1 MKRKRRLEI
10 FAFYDS
16 EGIAA
21 HLNHMAQKGWALQSI
36 GTTFWTYEA
45 IEPENRT
52 YGITFFPDVSAFD
65 TKPTEALQD
74 FIAYCEEAGW
84 HYVTQLS
91 QMQIFYTTNENP
103 IPLETD
109 ESLRLEITHKA
120 MKRSWLSVHIVL
132 GVLFMLNIIFYIAD
146 LVKQP
151 LTVIADGNALFRN
164 ALFAVVLVYA
174 CVAVCSY
181 LQWRKE
187 SLSAVEN
194 GGFCMPVSPN
204 SRRFQKIFFPIE
216 IFAGLWFC
224 LDRFLPD
231 DMLTPKVFL
240 AFVAFV
246 FLLWLLFQK
255 LHLPVKACGAIL
267 FFCGSNGAHVL
278 LHGFSQSGSGKS
290 QRKSYEPM
298 GRPLCGNPAQWGK
311 GNHPITKG

>member
-109 ESLRLEITHKA
+109 ESLA
-120 MKRSWLSVHIVL
+120 
-132 GVLFMLNIIFYIAD
+132 
-146 LVKQP
+146 
-151 LTVIADGNALFRN
+151 
-164 ALFAVVLVYA
+164 
-174 CVAVCSY
+174 
-181 LQWRKE
+181 
-187 SLSAVEN
+187 
-194 GGFCMPVSPN
+194 
-204 SRRFQKIFFPIE
+204 
-216 IFAGLWFC
+216 AG
-224 LDRFLPD
+224 DYP
-231 DMLTPKVFL
+231 
-240 AFVAFV
+240 
-246 FLLWLLFQK
+246 
-255 LHLPVKACGAIL
+255 
-267 FFCGSNGAHVL
+267 
-278 LHGFSQSGSGKS
+278 
-290 QRKSYEPM
+290 
-298 GRPLCGNPAQWGK
+298 
-311 GNHPITKG
+311 

>member
-21 HLNHMAQKGWALQSI
+21 HLNHMAQKGWALQTI

-120 MKRSWLSVHIVL
+120 MKKKFPARHSGTAGTVFVGDLSHRRPHLSGSEPLHRRHFPVPFSCFVYISWPLCPLDLSFL
-132 GVLFMLNIIFYIAD
+132 L
-146 LVKQP
+146 P
-151 LTVIADGNALFRN
+151 LAKKISGGSGSRRYLLTHRQRN
-164 ALFAVVLVYA
+164 AAFCQSHACCDLAVFRGTILQYA
-174 CVAVCSY
+174 PARLRHSVS
-181 LQWRKE
+181 
-187 SLSAVEN
+187 
-194 GGFCMPVSPN
+194 GGHTGLRLHIGPDFHEHQHTAEKTGI
-204 SRRFQKIFFPIE
+204 QK
-216 IFAGLWFC
+216 C
-224 LDRFLPD
+224 
-231 DMLTPKVFL
+231 
-240 AFVAFV
+240 
-246 FLLWLLFQK
+246 Q
-255 LHLPVKACGAIL
+255 
-267 FFCGSNGAHVL
+267 
-278 LHGFSQSGSGKS
+278 
-290 QRKSYEPM
+290 
-298 GRPLCGNPAQWGK
+298 
-311 GNHPITKG
+311 

>member
-36 GTTFWTYEA
+36 DTTFWTYEA

-120 MKRSWLSVHIVL
+120 MKKNFLPGILALLALCLWEIYLTAGPIFRDLSR
-132 GVLFMLNIIFYIAD
+132 YIAD
-146 LVKQP
+146 TSQFLLV
-151 LTVIADGNALFRN
+151 
-164 ALFAVVLVYA
+164 A
-174 CVAVCSY
+174 C
-181 LQWRKE
+181 
-187 SLSAVEN
+187 
-194 GGFCMPVSPN
+194 
-204 SRRFQKIFFPIE
+204 IH
-216 IFAGLWFC
+216 
-224 LDRFLPD
+224 
-231 DMLTPKVFL
+231 FL
-240 AFVAFV
+240 AFM
-246 FLLWLLFQK
+246 
-255 LHLPVKACGAIL
+255 P
-267 FFCGSNGAHVL
+267 S
-278 LHGFSQSGSGKS
+278 
-290 QRKSYEPM
+290 
-298 GRPLCGNPAQWGK
+298 
-311 GNHPITKG
+311 